1 MVTAFL
7 RAARRFGGKD
17 DGSASVEALFWIPA
31 FLAVFALMVDIS
43 FIYHNEARMQR
54 ILQDTNRNI
63 SINRFQDATAAEAYI
78 NARLASLKITPKTV
92 SVSIET
98 VDDPTSSDPADVVN
112 TFVITEIVVEA
123 KRLQMVGLYSALL
136 NSDVTVLGVHVS
148 ETAPFDFFDSMG
160 VATTS

>member
-1 MVTAFL
+1 
-7 RAARRFGGKD
+7 
-17 DGSASVEALFWIPA
+17 
-31 FLAVFALMVDIS
+31 
-43 FIYHNEARMQR
+43 MQR